1 MYKAIKESQ
10 EKKRKLR
17 LYKTKVVDYP
27 IERVPHPTLKNTWI
41 ERKKT
46 NLIVNQL
53 YICNV
58 AGHYINNNFI
68 APIFKVKGP
77 ATLLIWGFFYLI

>member
-17 LYKTKVVDYP
+17 LYKTKVVDYQ

-41 ERKKT
+41 ERKKVINVT
-46 NLIVNQL
+46 KSIDNQ
-53 YICNV
+53 
-58 AGHYINNNFI
+58 
-68 APIFKVKGP
+68 
-77 ATLLIWGFFYLI
+77 